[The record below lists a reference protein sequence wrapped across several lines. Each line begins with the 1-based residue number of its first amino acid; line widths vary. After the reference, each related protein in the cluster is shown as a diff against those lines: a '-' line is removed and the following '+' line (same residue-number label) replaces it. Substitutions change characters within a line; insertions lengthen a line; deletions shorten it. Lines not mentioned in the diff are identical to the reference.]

1 MMQIATVRSQ
11 EIWLRGTPLFCRS
24 VAGPALTPALALE
37 YLDELSTD
45 IESALV
51 LDQEGRLAAATGED
65 DDRKE
70 RMREIVQA
78 LLDRAAE
85 VTPDAGIDQ
94 LEVTTS
100 EGSVFA
106 VRGRSWTV
114 AVVAGRKPLASLMF
128 YDLRNVV
135 SDLGN
140 GEPGGSW
147 AEPGGGGAAEGG
159 SGADSGASGA
169 DEAGSTGP

>member
-1 MMQIATVRSQ
+1 MMQIATVRSH

-24 VAGPALTPALALE
+24 VAGPALTPALALD

-45 IESALV
+45 IEAALV
-51 LDQEGRLAAATGED
+51 IDRGGKVAAATGDD
-65 DDRKE
+65 DDRTE

-78 LLDRAAE
+78 LLDRAAQ
-85 VTPDAGIDQ
+85 VSPDAGIDQ
-94 LEVTTS
+94 LEVTTA

-106 VRGRSWTV
+106 VRGNSWTV

-135 SDLGN
+135 SDLGT
-140 GEPGGSW
+140 P
-147 AEPGGGGAAEGG
+147 
-159 SGADSGASGA
+159 
-169 DEAGSTGP
+169 